1 MEKRPFIETEVVTFT
16 DMLNIWSLY
25 PKEDLCHCRYLR
37 HNRAKGCSWRKVV
50 LRMELSGHAFH
61 MGFYYYLNA
70 LFNGDS
76 KYFEFTTK
84 LWIYNKDFPNI
95 PIPKYA

>member
-1 MEKRPFIETEVVTFT
+1 M
-16 DMLNIWSLY
+16 
-25 PKEDLCHCRYLR
+25 
-37 HNRAKGCSWRKVV
+37 V

-84 LWIYNKDFPNI
+84 LPFMGGVGGR
-95 PIPKYA
+95 PKRDGVYVHILLICFLVQQKLAQHYKAIILQ

>member
-1 MEKRPFIETEVVTFT
+1 
-16 DMLNIWSLY
+16 
-25 PKEDLCHCRYLR
+25 
-37 HNRAKGCSWRKVV
+37 
-50 LRMELSGHAFH
+50 MELSGHAFH

-84 LWIYNKDFPNI
+84 FPFMGGGGRKAQEGGDICKHTADLFHCSAETSTTLLGNYT
-95 PIPKYA
+95 P